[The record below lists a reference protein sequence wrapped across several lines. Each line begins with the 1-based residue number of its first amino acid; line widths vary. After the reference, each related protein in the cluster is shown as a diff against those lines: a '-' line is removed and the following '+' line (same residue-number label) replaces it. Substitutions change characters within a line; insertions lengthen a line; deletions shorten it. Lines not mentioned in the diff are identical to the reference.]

1 MSEMQQSAQLILKLY
16 ELRREEKLRAAR
28 DWFASFVPTSAAEVL
43 EAWRGEH
50 NAKYRMVTSYW
61 DMAATLVNHGG
72 IDADMFND
80 AGAEHVFV
88 YVKLEPFLAEIRGTV
103 GAPTYLASLEKVIKG
118 SPAASARLVDFRA
131 RVEKMKEAKAAA
143 KA

>member
-1 MSEMQQSAQLILKLY
+1 MSEKHQSAALILELY
-16 ELRREEKLRAAR
+16 NLRREEKLRAAR
-28 DWFASFVPTSAAEVL
+28 DWFASFLPATAEEVL

-50 NAKYRMVTSYW
+50 SPKYRMVTSYW

-72 IDADMFND
+72 IDADMFNE

-88 YVKLEPFLAEIRGTV
+88 FVKLEPFLPEIRKTV
-103 GAPTYLASLEKVIKG
+103 GVPSYLSNLEKLITS

-131 RVEKMKEAKAAA
+131 RVEKMKEAKAA
-143 KA
+143 KT